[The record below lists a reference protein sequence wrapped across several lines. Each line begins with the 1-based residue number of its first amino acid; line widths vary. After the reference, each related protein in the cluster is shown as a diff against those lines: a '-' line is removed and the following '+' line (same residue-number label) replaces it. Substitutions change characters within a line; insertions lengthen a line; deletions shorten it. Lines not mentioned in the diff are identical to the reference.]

1 MADDNDNDNDN
12 DSVSTI
18 TNVDVTEPAIDVNPA
33 VTTMAH
39 MINYLTVSLYQGQFK
54 YNHEHAWG
62 RLNAIYDSVSKTPT
76 TAPSLNTIQE
86 FHDNVI
92 SLWFVTETDDPDYD
106 RYVRQM
112 RRHIAAADA
121 AADAA
126 AEAAQLQ
133 EMYRQVLTAES
144 IHAKNT

>member
-1 MADDNDNDNDN
+1 MADDTDAI
-12 DSVSTI
+12 STI
-18 TNVDVTEPAIDVNPA
+18 IDEPAIIVHPA

-39 MINYLTVSLYQGQFK
+39 MMNYLTVSLYQGQFK
-54 YNHEHAWG
+54 YNHEQAWA
-62 RLNAIYDSVSKTPT
+62 RLNSVYDSVSKTPT

-106 RYVRQM
+106 RYVRQL
-112 RRHIAAADA
+112 RRQIAAADA

-126 AEAAQLQ
+126 AEAAQLK
-133 EMYRQVLTAES
+133 EMYSRTLDGNDSRQE
-144 IHAKNT
+144 